1 MHEYYDANGRHSI
14 SNLFQYDFD
23 KICNF
28 FEAKNV
34 NTKTFKKN
42 TIYLLFTSTKQNC
55 LRLTHSYYFVTWEYL
70 MVTANSFTYLLKSF
84 SLLLMVRLKT
94 QYFENTDK
102 QFKEANFSLS
112 IYNSLLCNCILVLKC
127 YVNNFGT
134 LRMLRNNKKI
144 NVLFNLNYSV
154 RSTRRLVKITE

>member
-1 MHEYYDANGRHSI
+1 
-14 SNLFQYDFD
+14 
-23 KICNF
+23 
-28 FEAKNV
+28 
-34 NTKTFKKN
+34 
-42 TIYLLFTSTKQNC
+42 
-55 LRLTHSYYFVTWEYL
+55 

-112 IYNSLLCNCILVLKC
+112 IYNSLLCNCILVFKC